1 MKHDEVF
8 SELQQCKIVD
18 SYLFTRIIELKR
30 NSVTN
35 CQYSRKET
43 IELNPVP
50 VKIHEDVLE
59 KIVYKALSPLGV
71 NVVYED
77 LHTCHCTER
86 LDRVTV
92 KFKFRKQK
100 QSLTHKRKNLRI
112 KSWELTNLKLFE
124 RLLLS
129 ESVSH
134 KNQRL
139 AYECRQLKSA
149 RKTHS
154 TWFLNNVLNVKLTEH
169 GTIHKVCNGN
179 EKFREVH

>member
-1 MKHDEVF
+1 M
-8 SELQQCKIVD
+8 QQCKIVD

-139 AYECRQLKSA
+139 AYECRQLKSV

>member
-1 MKHDEVF
+1 M
-8 SELQQCKIVD
+8 QQCKIVD

-139 AYECRQLKSA
+139 AYECRQLKSV

-179 EKFREVH
+179 EKFREVRW

>member
-1 MKHDEVF
+1 MKYDKVF

-18 SYLFTRIIELKR
+18 CYLFTRIIELKR
-30 NSVTN
+30 NYVTN

-50 VKIHEDVLE
+50 VKIHQDVLE

-100 QSLTHKRKNLRI
+100 QSLTYKRKNLRI

-139 AYECRQLKSA
+139 AYECRQLKSV

-179 EKFREVH
+179 EKFREVR

>member
-30 NSVTN
+30 NYVTN

-100 QSLTHKRKNLRI
+100 QSLTYKRKNLRI

-139 AYECRQLKSA
+139 AYECRQLKSV

-179 EKFREVH
+179 EKFREVR

>member
-30 NSVTN
+30 NYVTN

-50 VKIHEDVLE
+50 VKIHQDVLE

-77 LHTCHCTER
+77 LHTCHCAER

-100 QSLTHKRKNLRI
+100 QSLTYKRKNLRI

-139 AYECRQLKSA
+139 AYECRQLKSV

-179 EKFREVH
+179 EKFREVR

>member
-1 MKHDEVF
+1 M
-8 SELQQCKIVD
+8 QQCKIVD

-30 NSVTN
+30 NYVTN

-50 VKIHEDVLE
+50 VKIHQDVLE

-100 QSLTHKRKNLRI
+100 QSLTYKRKNLRI

-139 AYECRQLKSA
+139 AYECRQLKSV

-179 EKFREVH
+179 EKFREVR